1 MLSRTKL
8 RGAFAD
14 GGLPLI
20 GRYVVRHPFVV
31 IVTWLAAAILG
42 FLLLPPLVVV
52 AQKNPPAFLPDDA
65 PVLVASKQM
74 SDAFKGTEK
83 TNTSNAVVV
92 ILSNDKGLAPA
103 DEAVYRTV
111 VDKLRADTKN
121 VISLQDFVSTPQLRQ
136 VMTSKDGKAWNL
148 PVSLTGSMGTP
159 KGQAAY
165 RAAIKIVKDATA
177 GATLQANVVGAAA
190 TFEDINAIGAR
201 DQHIIEIATI
211 GTIFTILLLVYRSLI
226 GMAIPLVTI
235 GVSLAVAN
243 QAVAG
248 LGELG
253 LGLGPQTLMLMTGM
267 MMGAGVDYAV
277 FLFSRYHE
285 LVRTGLSSD
294 DALVAALS
302 SIGKV
307 VAGSAATVAITF
319 LGLAFTTLGVFAT
332 VGPALSVTIAIGF
345 LASITLLPAL
355 IALAGRRGWVK
366 PRKDLTGRFWRRSGV
381 HIVRK
386 PKMHLAASMVVLV
399 ALAVCAGFIKFNYDD
414 RKALPADSESNRGY
428 AAMDDHFPISTTMQQ
443 FLLIQSS
450 QDLRSPRALAAMEA
464 MAQRIAALPDIDMV
478 RGITRPTGEMLEQAK
493 ATYQAG
499 EVGNKL
505 GDASNLITTND
516 TNLSRLSGGADQLAD
531 VLDQVRDGVI
541 GAVGSVR
548 SLASALDDMSN
559 KYGGATTLAEI
570 DKTASLVSNMQ
581 SLGDAIGVDVD
592 QLTDVY
598 SWADPVL
605 RSLDTSPQCAADP
618 ECVTGREDIRRIVA
632 TRDDPTLNSIA
643 DLGAQLRAT
652 KEYQSLDETL
662 AGLSRSLKQATAAA
676 RELGLDKPNG
686 VQNKLK
692 EATLGANTLAD
703 SSRQLAEGV
712 QLLVDQTR
720 NIGGGLDQASAFLQ
734 AMRRDATDPTM
745 SGFYIPPE
753 ILTQDEFKKAAKLFV
768 SDDGHTARYLVQT
781 GLDPFGTDAMDQVAD
796 IVGAAESARPNTVLS
811 DAKVSM
817 VGFSPVQNDLRH
829 YYNGDIRFIII
840 FTLVV
845 VLLILIALLRA
856 IIAPLYLVASV
867 VISYVSALGI
877 GVLFFQFILKQELAW
892 TVPGMAFLVLVAVGA
907 DYNLLLISRIREESR
922 DGIRT
927 GVIRT
932 VGATGGVIT
941 SAGLIFAAS
950 MLSLTV
956 SSISTIIQLGFVIG
970 VGLLLDT
977 FIVRTITVP
986 AMAVLVGKAN
996 WWPSKPK
1003 YEPRRRR
1010 GEAPDGDETAPLTV
1024 PLTGRA
1030 RVKQCLFEATAS
1042 YHATRDRPADD
1053 REMEA
1058 SR

>member
-1 MLSRTKL
+1 MLRRTNL

-14 GGLPLI
+14 GGLRLI
-20 GRYVVRHPFVV
+20 GRFVVRHPFVV
-31 IVTWLAAAILG
+31 IAAWLAAAVLG

-52 AQKNPPAFLPDDA
+52 AQKNPPAFLPNDA

-103 DEAVYRTV
+103 DEAVYTTL
-111 VDKLRADTKN
+111 VDKLRADKDH
-121 VISLQDFVSTPQLRQ
+121 VISLQDFVTTPQLRQ

-165 RAAIKIVKDATA
+165 RAAIKIVKEATA
-177 GATLQANVVGAAA
+177 GATLKANVVGAAA

-201 DQHIIEIATI
+201 DQHVIEIATI
-211 GTIFTILLLVYRSLI
+211 GTVFTILLLVYRSLI

-235 GVSLAVAN
+235 GLSLAVAN
-243 QAVAG
+243 QVVAG

-285 LVRTGLSSD
+285 LVRTGMSSD

-381 HIVRK
+381 HIVRR
-386 PKMHLAASMVVLV
+386 PKVHLAGSMVVLI

-428 AAMDDHFPISTTMQQ
+428 AAMDDHFPVSSTMQQ

-450 QDLRSPRALAAMEA
+450 QDLRSPRALAVMEA
-464 MAQRIAALPDIDMV
+464 MAQRIAGLPDIDMV
-478 RGITRPTGEMLEQAK
+478 RGITRPTGEMLEEAK

-531 VLDQVRDGVI
+531 VLDQVRDGVV

-548 SLASALDDMSN
+548 SLASALDDMSR

-570 DKTASLVSNMQ
+570 DKTASLIKNMQ

-592 QLTDVY
+592 RMTDIY

-618 ECVTGREDIRRIVA
+618 ECVTGREDIRRIAA

-662 AGLSRSLKQATAAA
+662 AGLSKSLQQATAAA
-676 RELGLDKPNG
+676 RQLGLDQPNG
-686 VQNKLK
+686 VQSKLK

-745 SGFYIPPE
+745 SGFYIPPQ

-796 IVGAAESARPNTVLS
+796 IVKAAESARPNTVLS

-986 AMAVLVGKAN
+986 AIAVLVGKAN

-1003 YEPRRRR
+1003 YEPRERR
-1010 GEAPDGDETAPLTV
+1010 GTSADDESAETA

-1030 RVKQCLFEATAS
+1030 RVRQCLIEATAS
-1042 YHATRDRPADD
+1042 YHATRDKPEAD
-1053 REMEA
+1053 RELEV